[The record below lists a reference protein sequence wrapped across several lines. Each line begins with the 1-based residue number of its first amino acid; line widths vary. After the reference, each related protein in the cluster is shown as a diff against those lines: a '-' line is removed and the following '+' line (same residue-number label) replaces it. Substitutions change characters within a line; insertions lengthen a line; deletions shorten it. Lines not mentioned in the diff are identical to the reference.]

1 MNKKF
6 LAFTLLATISL
17 VQAADKAVECQG
29 QLDTVAFLRAKY
41 GTPERRA
48 GRRTSVSCRSRA
60 SVSLEEAPT
69 VRTRVV
75 RGLCPQPDMPV
86 VDLAQLALANAA
98 QKKKSGIDAKKK
110 KIDSK
115 RYDKK
120 LRYGNSGQQR
130 SHVGYENSSHKTATS
145 KSTTKA
151 TRAQDERNRQIAR
164 CKDGLN

>member
-6 LAFTLLATISL
+6 LVLTLLATISL
-17 VQAADKAVECQG
+17 VQAADKVVECQR
-29 QLDTVAFLRAKY
+29 QFDIVAFLRAKY

-60 SVSLEEAPT
+60 SEEAPT

-98 QKKKSGIDAKKK
+98 QKKKSVIDAKNK